1 MAMKISHF
9 IDLNDYSVEWL
20 TKVLKLGHHIF
31 THPHRFAKAYEGKIM
46 ASAFFE
52 PSTRTKLSFHSA
64 MQRLGGSVL
73 GFDNPNVSSIIK
85 GESLKDTIKM
95 LESYSDLIVL
105 RHPIEGA
112 AFEAAKHSNIP
123 VINAGD
129 GKNLHPTQTL
139 TDLLTIREERGSLEN
154 MTIGVAGDLK
164 FGRTTHSLVK
174 ALSKYQGNKF
184 IFISDPEL
192 TMPDDIKI
200 MCDYKEVSQI
210 KDAVSGLDILYMT
223 RFQAERTDKE
233 ICLEVLDKAKLKNA
247 KENLLI
253 LHPLPRVNEI
263 AEEIDSDPRAL
274 YFKQAMYGVY
284 IRMALIITLF
294 EN

>member
-1 MAMKISHF
+1 MPTSHF

-64 MQRLGGSVL
+64 MQRLGGSIL
-73 GFDNPNVSSIIK
+73 GFDDPSVSSVAK
-85 GESLKDTIKM
+85 GENLKDTIKM

-105 RHPIEGA
+105 RHPVEGA
-112 AFEAAKHSNIP
+112 AFEAARHSNVP

-139 TDLLTIREERGSLEN
+139 TDLLTIREERGNLEN

-174 ALSKYQGNKF
+174 ALSKYDGNKF
-184 IFISDPEL
+184 VFISDPEL
-192 TMPDDIKI
+192 SMPSDIRV
-200 MCDYKEVSQI
+200 MCDYREVPQI
-210 KDAVSGLDILYMT
+210 EDAIPDLDILYMT

-233 ICLEVLDKAKLKNA
+233 ITLEVLDNNKLKTA
-247 KENLLI
+247 KDNLMI

-263 AEEIDSDPRAL
+263 AEEVDSDPRAL